1 MCVQKNNIGGL
12 GGGWEG
18 GSAQWVSLW
27 MEQHRTEIGVELR
40 VIDLHQLLD
49 LGQLLL
55 HASLVH
61 LKVLALHSTTPYNTN
76 IAVQQ

>member
-1 MCVQKNNIGGL
+1 MGGKV
-12 GGGWEG
+12 

-27 MEQHRTEIGVELR
+27 MKQHRTEIGVELR

-55 HASLVH
+55 HAPLVH
-61 LKVLALHSTTPYNTN
+61 LKVLALHSTTPYNKNT
-76 IAVQQ
+76 AVQH